1 MPSTARCRSPWSSA
15 RGLIAS
21 MATAA
26 NPAQRP
32 VTPGLAPYY
41 RRYELPWSPSEEMEQ
56 RFRRILR
63 NLLIVLAIIAV
74 IMPFLPRT
82 ERVANTDSLPE
93 RVVQLV
99 QEPPPPPPPPPPPK
113 PEPQKPVEKAPVT
126 PKPVP
131 PPVDARVKASKS
143 GLLASMDDLAALRDM
158 NLDKLAKNQPK
169 TTDPGDVTQVS
180 RSLILSKAGGTSGG
194 ISAPQ
199 SSGLAAGSGS
209 LHGYHAG
216 TVKDPTLATGNQGA
230 GATRGGGSGKAS
242 RSADEIALVFTRNKG
257 AIDAMYARAL
267 RDNPA
272 LQGKVV
278 LEITISPAG
287 DITAARVISS
297 DLNDPEFE
305 SKLLA
310 RIKLFKFEAK
320 DVAALTA
327 TKPIDFFPAG

>member
-1 MPSTARCRSPWSSA
+1 MSA
-15 RGLIAS
+15 
-21 MATAA
+21 AA
-26 NPAQRP
+26 NPAQR
-32 VTPGLAPYY
+32 TGGSGLVPHY
-41 RRYELPWSPSEEMEQ
+41 RRYELPWSPSEEMER
-56 RFRRILR
+56 RFRVILR
-63 NLLIVLAIIAV
+63 NLVIAFAIVAV
-74 IMPFLPRT
+74 IIPFLPRR
-82 ERVANTDSLPE
+82 ERVVNTESLPE

-99 QEPPPPPPPPPPPK
+99 QEPPPPPPPPPP
-113 PEPQKPVEKAPVT
+113 EPQKPLEKAPVA
-126 PKPVP
+126 PKPV

-143 GLLASMDDLAALRDM
+143 GLLASVDDLAALRDID
-158 NLDKLAKNQPK
+158 LDKLAKNQPK
-169 TTDPGDVTQVS
+169 TTDPGDVTQVT
-180 RSLILSKAGGTSGG
+180 RSLITSKAGGTSGG
-194 ISAPQ
+194 ISAPT
-199 SSGLAAGSGS
+199 SSGLASGGGS
-209 LHGYHAG
+209 LNGNRVAQ
-216 TVKDPTLATGNQGA
+216 VQDPKLATGNQGN
-230 GATRGGGSGKAS
+230 GSTRGGGSGKVS

-287 DITAARVISS
+287 AITAARVISS

-320 DVAALTA
+320 DVATLTA